1 MLIRLTNSFMPND
14 FHRLTFNLCFVYQRC
29 TRSISL
35 VAPVYYA
42 SMVAMR
48 SRFYMKPGA
57 ASEGSVVSG
66 SSWVRG
72 IAALCMILTARAA
85 T

>member
-1 MLIRLTNSFMPND
+1 MPIHSIDSFNPND

-48 SRFYMKPGA
+48 SRFYMKSGYT
-57 ASEGSVVSG
+57 SEGSVVSG
-66 SSWVRG
+66 SSWVS
-72 IAALCMILTARAA
+72 AFVLALF
-85 T
+85 